1 MKVKDIRDL
10 TLAEVSARIAEERE
24 QLMRMKLNNA
34 VSAIE
39 KPSRIRENRRMIARL
54 ITILGQKKNEAT
66 LNKGK

>member
-1 MKVKDIRDL
+1 MKVKDIREL
-10 TLAEVSARIAEERE
+10 TAAEITARIGDERE

-54 ITILGQKKNEAT
+54 ITILGQKNVEAA
-66 LNKGK
+66 GKQGK